1 MWQVIGVR
9 AIAGLR
15 GAGMPII
22 VAVLITDLLPM
33 IDLAPWRSYV
43 DSMATTGR
51 MFGGPLGGC
60 SRS

>member
-1 MWQVIGVR
+1 MTV
-9 AIAGLR
+9 
-15 GAGMPII
+15 I